1 MSVKQFLT
9 SFTFFKHLSLGILI
23 VLVFMFLFI
32 KSLNFLTRHGE
43 EIAVPNLDKLTVEKA
58 EETLDELDLDYLILD
73 TLDYNPAYPKFTIM
87 QQDPKPG
94 AMVKEDRKIYIR
106 INAGTYQLVTLP
118 NFIQKTYRHTRA
130 NMNRL
135 GLQEGKVTYIPHMA
149 YDVVLEIKQN
159 GKTLK
164 AGDKIRKNS
173 AIDIVLGDGK
183 LAFDET
189 ETDSLAVDSVA
200 IGTPDF

>member
-9 SFTFFKHLSLGILI
+9 SFVFFKNLALAGLI
-23 VLVFMFLFI
+23 VLGLMFLFM
-32 KSLNFLTRHGE
+32 KSLNFLTRHGQ

-58 EETLDELDLDYLILD
+58 GEALSELNLEYLILD

-94 AMVKEDRKIYIR
+94 AMVKENRKIYIR
-106 INAGTYQLVTLP
+106 INAGTYKLVLLP
-118 NFIQKTYRHTRA
+118 DFIQKTYRHARA
-130 NMNRL
+130 NMNQL
-135 GLQEGKVTYIPHMA
+135 GLQEGSKTYIPHMA

-159 GKTLK
+159 GKILK

-189 ETDSLAVDSVA
+189 EIDSLAADSLK
-200 IGTPDF
+200 FKSEN